1 MKLWIAITCGEG
13 GQRVAKDVAVSVY
26 CFLKKKKI
34 RSKPKK
40 EMKKENILSSLNTL
54 NVKRKE
60 KNIYFRLKEKKT

>member
-1 MKLWIAITCGEG
+1 MDSNYMWG
-13 GQRVAKDVAVSVY
+13 RRAKGCKRCSSISVL
-26 CFLKKKKI
+26 FLKKKKI